1 MLTCMAILNS
11 WSSKGES
18 QCLDEVLNE
27 YRDSRCTE
35 MIGRVDSFR
44 INHIPRSE
52 NEESNMLVQRASGY
66 EVTKGLFRIREKTTS
81 LGAQKR
87 ESPE

>member
-1 MLTCMAILNS
+1 MAILNS

-27 YRDSRCTE
+27 YQDSCME

-44 INHIPRSE
+44 IIHIPRSE
-52 NEESNMLVQRASGY
+52 NEEANMLVQWALGY
-66 EVTKGLFRIREKTTS
+66 EVTKGLFWIWEKTAS
-81 LGAQKR
+81 LRAQKR

>member
-1 MLTCMAILNS
+1 M
-11 WSSKGES
+11 
-18 QCLDEVLNE
+18 
-27 YRDSRCTE
+27 E
-35 MIGRVDSFR
+35 MIGHVYSFC
-44 INHIPRSE
+44 INHVPRSE
-52 NEESNMLVQRASGY
+52 NEEANMLVQWASGY

>member
-1 MLTCMAILNS
+1 
-11 WSSKGES
+11 
-18 QCLDEVLNE
+18 
-27 YRDSRCTE
+27 